1 MNQQAIEPLQA
12 AALGL
17 ALRSGMIQSIAEVSA
32 HLSHASSSSYAL
44 MAADGR
50 LLVRFPLARVKQWAK
65 RRERVLARLERR
77 QRLARLPVDNRRADF
92 RSQPDRTRALAWS
105 ISTGQPIPPGRFGPT
120 QALVALL
127 LLLLG
132 LVPGVIYLAWAWP
145 RQAAYQQALRQVERR
160 WLAAGMPDPQDSAFQ
175 RLVSP

>member
-1 MNQQAIEPLQA
+1 MSQPATEPLHA

-17 ALRSGMIQSIAEVSA
+17 ALHSGLIRSVAEVSA

-44 MAADGR
+44 IAEDGR

-77 QRLARLPVDNRRADF
+77 QRLARRPVYNRRADF
-92 RSQPDRTRALAWS
+92 RSQPDRVRALAWS

-120 QALVALL
+120 QVLLALL

-132 LVPGVIYLAWAWP
+132 LVPGVIYLVWAWP
-145 RQAAYQQALRQVERR
+145 RHLAYQQSLRKVERL
-160 WLAAGMPDPQDSAFQ
+160 WLAAGTPDPVDSAFQ